1 MVMRWWPRFS
11 GECMCCIGP
20 GTGPSVQFER
30 TFGASTGRSWDMI
43 VCLVINGGNTRFRA
57 TLVGPKILETTYAL
71 AINRSVEVLELK
83 VAFGETDAPVDPR

>member
-1 MVMRWWPRFS
+1 
-11 GECMCCIGP
+11 
-20 GTGPSVQFER
+20 
-30 TFGASTGRSWDMI
+30 MI